1 MSKTGGLGDNLY
13 IDGVDVS
20 GDINA
25 VSRVGGG
32 PAALDFTAIN
42 KYAFERKGG
51 IRDGSIEFTSFFNPD
66 SISGGDS
73 ADGAHTVLSTLPTTN
88 RLVSYYRGTALGGWS
103 AHCLAKQIN
112 YDGTRGNDGAFTFQV
127 QAQANGYGV
136 NWAKQ
141 LTAGQRTDTTATDGD
156 SVDFGAA
163 ASFGLQAYLHVFSF
177 TGTSAD
183 IKLQGSSDDGG
194 SDAFADITGG
204 AFTTVTE
211 AGAQR
216 IQTDRDQAVERYLRV
231 VTSGTFSELVFA
243 VAVAVN
249 PVEVDF

>member
-51 IRDGSIEFTSFFNPD
+51 IRDGSIEFTAFFNPATD
-66 SISGGDS
+66 ETHD
-73 ADGAHTVLSTLPTTN
+73 VLSALPTTN
-88 RLVSYYRGTALGGWS
+88 RLVSYYRGTTAGGWS

-112 YDGTRGNDGAFTFQV
+112 YDATRGNDGAFTFQV
-127 QAQANGYGV
+127 QAQANGFGV
-136 NWAKQ
+136 EWAKQ
-141 LTAGQRTDTTATDGD
+141 LTGGMRTDTTATDGD
-156 SVDFGAA
+156 SVDLGASS
-163 ASFGLQAYLHVFSF
+163 SFGLQAYLHVFAF
-177 TGTSAD
+177 TGTSAT

-204 AFTTVTE
+204 AFSSVTGVTSE
-211 AGAQR
+211 R
-216 IQTDRDQAVERYLRV
+216 IATADDASIERYIRV
-231 VTSGTFSELVFA
+231 VTSGTFTELVFA
-243 VAVAVN
+243 VSVAVN
-249 PVEVDF
+249 KTAVTF